1 MNAHIASLVNGIIL
15 VIIGLWGYFESSSA
29 TSLIP
34 VGIGAALL
42 LLNKGVKNSNKLI
55 AHIAVLITL
64 LSFANIMPLRS
75 ALSDGRSEAVLRI
88 IIMLSSS
95 VYAMVFF
102 IKSFID
108 ARKKIKTS

>member
-15 VIIGLWGYFESSSA
+15 IVIGLWGYLESSSA

-34 VGIGAALL
+34 VGIGAVLL

-75 ALSDGRSEAVLRI
+75 ALLDGRSEAVLRI

-108 ARKKIKTS
+108 ARKNK

>member
-15 VIIGLWGYFESSSA
+15 IVIGLWGYLESSSA

-34 VGIGAALL
+34 VGIGAVLL

-102 IKSFID
+102 YQKFY
-108 ARKKIKTS
+108 